1 MALDARKEDLV
12 RAYVKDEPL
21 PRSDPPDDSQ
31 PPTSE
36 DDVDTSVPRAR
47 IVEVPP
53 DYTVRPRRTLHQRI
67 KDMHK
72 AWLALVPLGAAIYGA
87 IRPIWNR
94 GWEVY
99 QWVENVNSAMSA
111 SSACALAPKVNAEA
125 IERLRAE
132 VADGGTGQGHNWDL
146 QDEINLNVHRQ
157 LNRVRG
163 QTPPPAL
170 GPKAKALGR
179 Q

>member
-1 MALDARKEDLV
+1 MALDERQEELV

-21 PRSDPPDDSQ
+21 PASEPPDDSH

-36 DDVDTSVPRAR
+36 VVTSAPGAR

-72 AWLALVPLGAAIYGA
+72 AWLALVPLGAAVYGA
-87 IRPIWNR
+87 CRPIWNR

-99 QWVENVNSAMSA
+99 QWVESVNIAMSA
-111 SSACALAPKVNAEA
+111 SSACAMAQKVNADA
-125 IERLRAE
+125 VERLRQE
-132 VADGGTGQGHNWDL
+132 VADAGAMQGHNWDQ
-146 QDEINLNVHRQ
+146 QDEINVSVHRQ
-157 LNRVRG
+157 MTRVRA

-179 Q
+179 

>member
-1 MALDARKEDLV
+1 MALDERKEELV

-21 PRSDPPDDSQ
+21 PGSEPPDGSQ
-31 PPTSE
+31 PPPSE
-36 DDVDTSVPRAR
+36 DEATSAPRPR

-67 KDMHK
+67 KDVHK
-72 AWLALVPLGAAIYGA
+72 AWLALVPLGAAVYGA
-87 IRPIWNR
+87 FRPIWNR
-94 GWEVY
+94 GWEIY
-99 QWVENVNSAMSA
+99 QWVESVNIAMSA
-111 SSACALAPKVNAEA
+111 SSACGAAQKVNAEA
-125 IERLRAE
+125 IEHLRAE
-132 VADGGTGQGHNWDL
+132 VADGGSAQGHNWDL